1 MANYTLNKTV
11 YPKSIYENVI
21 DTSFAST
28 APPTP
33 IEDTITVEQF
43 FTLYNK
49 VFYDIPVEGE
59 INSHAY
65 LVKTSGEYIGL
76 SQNNEDI
83 QVLLDEISS
92 LQQENLT
99 LNQQIVQLQISSST
113 NIA

>member
-11 YPKSIYENVI
+11 YQKNIYENVI
-21 DTSFAST
+21 DTSFVSNT
-28 APPTP
+28 PPP
-33 IEDTITVEQF
+33 PLEDTVTVEQF

-76 SQNNEDI
+76 SQNSEDI

-92 LQQENLT
+92 LQQENLI